1 MVGSNHLQSR
11 IVADSSSEE
20 YYDSIERDLY
30 SAVVA
35 DVLDELGHRDQH
47 MRSDICPLYE
57 GAKIVGRAATLLVAE
72 VFEAPQE
79 PYKLELEMLD
89 NVKSGEVLV
98 FSTPP
103 SRTVGI
109 WGELMATRARFLG
122 GRGAIIDGLTRD
134 VPQLIDMKFPVFCAG
149 TSPADANGR
158 LDVIGI
164 RVPISVGGV
173 LVQDGELV
181 IADADGCMVVP
192 AEAEPETIAMARE
205 KVAGEDMVRERL
217 LGGATLAEVYRE
229 TGIL

>member
-1 MVGSNHLQSR
+1 
-11 IVADSSSEE
+11 VADTSIE
-20 YYDSIERDLY
+20 YYDTIERELY

-47 MRSDICPLYE
+47 MRNDIRPLYD
-57 GAKIVGRAATLLVAE
+57 GAKIVGRAATLLVAD
-72 VFEAPQE
+72 VFEAPTE

-103 SRTVGI
+103 SRRVGI
-109 WGELMATRARFLG
+109 FGELMATRTQVLG
-122 GRGAIIDGLTRD
+122 GRGAVIDGLTRD
-134 VPQLIDMKFPVFCAG
+134 VAQLIEMKFPVFCAG
-149 TSPADANGR
+149 RSPADANGR

-173 LVQDGELV
+173 LVQDGELL
-181 IADADGCMVVP
+181 IADADGCVVVP
-192 AEAEPETIAMARE
+192 ADVEDETVAKARE
-205 KVAGEDMVRERL
+205 KVAGEDMVRDRL
-217 LGGATLAEVYRE
+217 LAGATLADVYRE